1 MTLPAAFQ
9 AALTRHGVEGTGHWL
24 FVNVAEQSLTHYYE
38 DGKDVFKVSTAINGT
53 GQEMNSF
60 KTPLGLHE
68 IAEKIGDGEPI
79 GTVFE
84 GRKPVRTDGKGDL
97 TALITDRILWLRGLE
112 PGHNAGGTV
121 DSYRRYIYIHGVG
134 DESRL
139 RQPNSQGCIHL
150 AANDLL
156 PLFQQL
162 PVGSQVFI
170 SEN

>member
-1 MTLPAAFQ
+1 MTLPTAFH
-9 AALTRHGVEGTGHWL
+9 AALTRHSVEGTGHCL
-24 FVNVAEQSLTHYYE
+24 FVNVAEQTLTHFFNGE
-38 DGKDVFKVSTAINGT
+38 TEVFTVSTAINGT
-53 GQEMNSF
+53 GQEMSSF

-68 IAEKIGDGEPI
+68 IAEKIGDGEPV

-84 GRKPVRTDGKGDL
+84 GCKPVRTNGKGDPE
-97 TALITDRILWLRGLE
+97 ALITDRILWLRGLE
-112 PGHNAGGTV
+112 PGHNAGSTV

-139 RQPNSQGCIHL
+139 GQPNSQGCIHL

-156 PLFQQL
+156 PLFEQL
-162 PVGSQVFI
+162 PVGYPVFI